1 MVTTA
6 NSITVGDNCCN
17 CNMAAMRQVST
28 AEILIK
34 LLISVLCQVLRN
46 KHIEIV
52 YATFHV
58 DVGETPFFISVDF
71 SKRVI
76 VITIRGTLSMKVRT
90 AVRM

>member
-1 MVTTA
+1 MVTTE
-6 NSITVGDNCCN
+6 NSVMVGDNCCN
-17 CNMAAMRQVST
+17 CNMAAMR
-28 AEILIK
+28 
-34 LLISVLCQVLRN
+34 QVLRN

-76 VITIRGTLSMKVRT
+76 VITIRGTLSMKVKLEDRLLHRIFYELFKNCRT
-90 AVRM
+90 F

>member
-1 MVTTA
+1 MDT
-6 NSITVGDNCCN
+6 C
-17 CNMAAMRQVST
+17 
-28 AEILIK
+28 EIFTWMT
-34 LLISVLCQVLRN
+34 QVLRN

-76 VITIRGTLSMKVRT
+76 VITIRGTLSMKVRHLK
-90 AVRM
+90 RIQKF